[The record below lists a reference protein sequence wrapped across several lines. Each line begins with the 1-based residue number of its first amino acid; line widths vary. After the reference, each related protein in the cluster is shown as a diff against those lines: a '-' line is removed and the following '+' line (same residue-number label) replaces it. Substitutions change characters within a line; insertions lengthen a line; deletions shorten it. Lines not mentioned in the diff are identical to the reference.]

1 MRNAFDIF
9 CHAELVSASSFGI
22 KESDYKIKECDFGVK
37 ANDYETKECDF
48 YSKANDYRAKANA
61 FEIKECDYESICH
74 AETFSS
80 SDSYA
85 VAEQR
90 GRGRRKNKRVCT

>member
-22 KESDYKIKECDFGVK
+22 KESDYKIKECDFDVK
-37 ANDYETKECDF
+37 ANAFCSKESDF
-48 YSKANDYRAKANA
+48 CSKANDYKAKANDN
-61 FEIKECDYESICH
+61 EIKECDFDVICH

-80 SDSYA
+80 SASYA
-85 VAEQR
+85 VAERR